1 MTVTYFHLPTNTS
14 TNQMD
19 NRSLSHTTGYLRGH
33 LETFPSFMWRL
44 NQVFQNKTSLFL
56 TPNYNRCFLCWNRAC
71 AQLCDESEIEKNQ
84 FKRPVLICGCK
95 KVSFPTRQIQTLHD
109 GNIPDNHNPK
119 NIYFFFFLMTDTKKE
134 LKDWRKHELTYVD
147 DSENDY

>member
-1 MTVTYFHLPTNTS
+1 MFFAPKQSMS
-14 TNQMD
+14 TA
-19 NRSLSHTTGYLRGH
+19 
-33 LETFPSFMWRL
+33 
-44 NQVFQNKTSLFL
+44 
-56 TPNYNRCFLCWNRAC
+56 LCGKWNR
-71 AQLCDESEIEKNQ
+71 KNQ
-84 FKRPVLICGCK
+84 FKRGCK

>member
-1 MTVTYFHLPTNTS
+1 MV
-14 TNQMD
+14 
-19 NRSLSHTTGYLRGH
+19 
-33 LETFPSFMWRL
+33 
-44 NQVFQNKTSLFL
+44 
-56 TPNYNRCFLCWNRAC
+56 A
-71 AQLCDESEIEKNQ
+71 
-84 FKRPVLICGCK
+84 
-95 KVSFPTRQIQTLHD
+95 FPTRQIQTLHD

>member
-1 MTVTYFHLPTNTS
+1 
-14 TNQMD
+14 
-19 NRSLSHTTGYLRGH
+19 
-33 LETFPSFMWRL
+33 MWRL